1 MITRF
6 YSPKLIEKF
15 EKQLNAFL
23 KDTKPIPEQYRKSGA
38 DLCKIRKIYKE
49 LIIVN
54 TVYGRNGAKSCLRL
68 IKTQYMDD
76 LDASQSSPSPENYQ
90 RLYDLR
96 IVLESVEEEK
106 ESGLEL
112 RGVDDSVER
121 EAVREFVPT
130 KLIMNKEESLFVLY
144 NKQLIVAG
152 RLPYPKSE
160 PNESTIDLRIV
171 GRPFARGSGREVQKV
186 EFHPLNGSY
195 IGVLTT
201 RGTFSLFDLASDLD
215 KPEQDLELL
224 KRHSPDSRTI
234 SDKKLISSFCFGNK
248 ENYGWSAF
256 SVYLLGNGEVYCLCP
271 VVPGAVLIEPLF
283 VSVLSESVGR
293 EQVENAKLHE
303 LKSEFVNLLVEGEPS
318 DTNEHCLVLDM
329 EKLLELKPMI
339 QGPIKFHKNAAGDAA
354 KIYTDLI
361 SFDCFPHVFLLITSK
376 GIIDVAVSWNDSAP
390 VFKSGARV
398 GMGLH
403 EFKVAPCSLLW
414 IVFSQI
420 LLAPEGIPVLYCSPK
435 DPFIW
440 FAGVEGNLYQITNA
454 WLYELQK
461 LYLASSQKI
470 DKELVRRLEGSQV
483 TLVAKGDPRHGGYLG
498 AETIDDYLI
507 LVRPTA
513 SLLQVRIFNTYN
525 AIAPAHHKR
534 KVRKVEARAET
545 AKFGGESKLV
555 PIDYKALTAIEP
567 FLLKEE
573 EKDLEPLD
581 VLEYLQRTL
590 PGYFALVKRDAERK
604 VLQEDMDIVKKHEEN
619 VGRLIGDLE
628 GKIKN
633 LERSRA
639 EVSGMAKE
647 AEEVN
652 VSLGKNVGELEGE
665 DRKDLGADES
675 GKSALKS

>member
-6 YSPKLIEKF
+6 YSPRLIEEF

-38 DLCKIRKIYKE
+38 DLCRIRKTYKE

-54 TVYGRNGAKSCLRL
+54 TVYDINGAKSSLRL

-76 LDASQSSPSPENYQ
+76 LDTSQPSPNPESYQ
-90 RLYDLR
+90 KLYDLR

-112 RGVDDSVER
+112 HGVDDSVEK

-130 KLIMNKEESLFVLY
+130 KFIMNKEESLFVLY
-144 NKQLIVAG
+144 NKQMIVAG
-152 RLPYPKSE
+152 RLPYLKSE
-160 PNESTIDLRIV
+160 SNESTIDLRIV
-171 GRPFARGSGREVQKV
+171 GQPFAMGSGREVQKV

-201 RGTFSLFDLASDLD
+201 RGTFSLYDLTSDLD
-215 KPEQDLELL
+215 KPEQDFELL
-224 KRHSPDSRTI
+224 KRYSADSRTV
-234 SDKKLISSFCFGNK
+234 SDKKLVSSFCFGNK

-271 VVPGAVLIEPLF
+271 VVPGAAFIEPLF
-283 VSVLSESVGR
+283 VSVLSESVKR
-293 EQVENAKLHE
+293 EQMESAKLHE
-303 LKSEFVNLLVEGEPS
+303 LKNEFVNLFVEGEQS

-339 QGPIKFHKNAAGDAA
+339 QGPIKLYRNAAGDAA
-354 KIYTDLI
+354 KIYVDLI
-361 SFDCFPHVFLLITSK
+361 SFDCFPYVFLMVTSK
-376 GIIDVAVSWNDSAP
+376 GTIDVAVSWTDSAP
-390 VFKSGARV
+390 VFKSSARV

-403 EFKVAPCSLLW
+403 EFKVAPCNLLW
-414 IVFSQI
+414 VVFSQI
-420 LLAPEGIPVLYCSPK
+420 VLVSEVAPVLYCNPK
-435 DPFIW
+435 DPFVW

-461 LYLASSQKI
+461 LYLASSQRI

-483 TLVAKGDPRHGGYLG
+483 TLAAKGDYKYGGYLG

-513 SLLQVRIFNTYN
+513 TLLQARIFNTYN
-525 AIAPAHHKR
+525 TIALTRHKR
-534 KVRKVEARAET
+534 KARKVETRAET
-545 AKFGGESKLV
+545 ARFGGESKFL

-581 VLEYLQRTL
+581 VLEYLQKTL
-590 PGYFALVKRDAERK
+590 PRYFALVKRDAERK
-604 VLQEDMDIVKKHEEN
+604 VLQEDINIVKKHEEN
-619 VGRLIGDLE
+619 IEKLIG
-628 GKIKN
+628 N
-633 LERSRA
+633 LERKIKDLESGKA

-647 AEEVN
+647 VEEAN
-652 VSLGKNVGELEGE
+652 VSL
-665 DRKDLGADES
+665 A
-675 GKSALKS
+675 KSC